1 MNSSDTHRHYAVNTS
16 LLELRQRLAAVARL
30 ASQAHDDNAD
40 NAAVAAVIRDVER
53 LVLAAQDRVDA
64 AIDGCRD
71 GDGMAPVRI
80 LSPMTDAVRRLVAD
94 GSGVSV
100 RSVAA
105 AMGLSSRQLSRK
117 AKAATGCGALRLV
130 MRIRMEQAR
139 RMLLDDPELPI
150 GEVGYRCGFDDPS
163 NFTRAFRRHYGQSPS
178 AQRTSLGLSAE
189 NTEIEL

>member
-1 MNSSDTHRHYAVNTS
+1 MNSSDTHRHYAVNAS

-53 LVLAAQDRVDA
+53 LVLAAQDRVAA

-80 LSPMTDAVRRLVAD
+80 LSLMTDAVRRLVAD

-117 AKAATGCGALRLV
+117 AKAATGCNALQLL

-178 AQRTSLGLSAE
+178 AQRTSLGISAE

>member
-1 MNSSDTHRHYAVNTS
+1 MNSPDTHRRYAVNAS
-16 LLELRQRLAAVARL
+16 LLELRQRLAAVAQL
-30 ASQAHDDNAD
+30 ALKAHDDNAD

-53 LVLAAQDRVDA
+53 LVLAAHDRVDA
-64 AIDGCRD
+64 AIDGSRD

-80 LSPMTDAVRRLVAD
+80 ISSMADAVRRLVAD

-100 RSVAA
+100 HSVAA

-117 AKAATGCGALRLV
+117 TKAATGCGALRLV

-178 AQRTSLGLSAE
+178 AQRTSLGRSAE
-189 NTEIEL
+189 NSEI